1 MSSDQFTDTLAEC
14 LAVLQRCTSDGALIY
29 ACMDWLHRKAAA
41 IAAEAALD
49 GIYVVRT
56 NLPKKSRGSA
66 EGRTI
71 AKEAYIYGFSVVD
84 NLRVQHAYF
93 VDRQNRCASGS
104 TLALGEPIA
113 FAVHF
118 ENVDMMS

>member
-1 MSSDQFTDTLAEC
+1 MRAWFSRRGEESRPPGTMISFRA
-14 LAVLQRCTSDGALIY
+14 RGRGAGNGSTWT
-29 ACMDWLHRKAAA
+29 C
-41 IAAEAALD
+41 
-49 GIYVVRT
+49 
-56 NLPKKSRGSA
+56 RGSA

-71 AKEAYIYGFSVVD
+71 VKEAYIYGFSVVD